1 MRYIIRAGERGER
14 ASDIAIHLFVSK
26 RRVEQV
32 CAYHRV
38 HGTVP
43 SLAKP
48 GRKSVPIS
56 EEESR
61 TILDAY
67 ARYRVGATSYLEGR
81 MRDHG
86 IHNNHNHSEGVEEEW
101 SSIRA
106 S

>member
-1 MRYIIRAGERGER
+1 MRYIIRARERGER
-14 ASDIAIHLFVSK
+14 ASDIAIHLLVSK

-32 CAYHRV
+32 YAYYRA

-61 TILDAY
+61 TVLDAY
-67 ARYRVGATSYLEGR
+67 ATYRVGATYLEGR
-81 MRDHG
+81 
-86 IHNNHNHSEGVEEEW
+86 IQ
-101 SSIRA
+101 
-106 S
+106 